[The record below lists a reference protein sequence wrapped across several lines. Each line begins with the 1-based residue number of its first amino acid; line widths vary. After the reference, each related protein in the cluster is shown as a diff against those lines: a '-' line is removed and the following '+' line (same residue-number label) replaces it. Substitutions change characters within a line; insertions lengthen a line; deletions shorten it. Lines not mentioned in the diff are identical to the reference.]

1 MWYVF
6 RHVRAGLAFSRADV
20 VTARVNEQQD
30 WTYLA
35 ARRRL
40 VLAGRAQ
47 LSRHVALA
55 RLDDIGNRLVDC
67 GCGWTGNGLG
77 WVAHLDNVVRAA
89 LDVEITT

>member
-1 MWYVF
+1 VDWQ
-6 RHVRAGLAFSRADV
+6 ADV
-20 VTARVNEQQD
+20 MTPSVNEHED

-40 VLAGRAQ
+40 VQAGRVQ
-47 LSRHVALA
+47 LSRHVASA

-89 LDVEITT
+89 LDVEIAK